1 MRLNDAGRMI
11 QTVWDEIP
19 IHYPGIGINEFVVM
33 PNHIHGLIML
43 VGAGPRACPSLAQPR
58 VAPTP
63 LSLPDVVHRFKTMTT
78 KRYTDGVKQHGW
90 APFPAKLWQRNYW
103 EHVIRNDLDLHEIR
117 EYIQNNPLKWE
128 LDSLYAADPRPGDS
142 P

>member
-1 MRLNDAGRMI
+1 M
-11 QTVWDEIP
+11 W
-19 IHYPGIGINEFVVM
+19 
-33 PNHIHGLIML
+33 
-43 VGAGPRACPSLAQPR
+43 
-58 VAPTP
+58 
-63 LSLPDVVHRFKTMTT
+63 
-78 KRYTDGVKQHGW
+78 VKQHGW